1 MDFECPI
8 CIDNVYALYSDENQL
23 CMVSDCGHVFHR
35 KCVTEWQKRG
45 RNTCPICQQRY
56 QKVYNLFGL
65 LTRSQAN
72 SVARTPPPVGSS
84 NNDIDAYL
92 TIHFLRD
99 EVSSLQNKVTEAN
112 AERRQRDRRSDQKDL
127 EIMRLNS
134 EKQRLTDQM
143 KKFQEHI
150 EELETKLAMTESL
163 IS

>member
-35 KCVTEWQKRG
+35 KCVTEWQKRLLSNSFSSYFNKKRTLHMFSCQFGNIFSCRG

-92 TIHFLRD
+92 TIHFLRY
-99 EVSSLQNKVTEAN
+99 VLSYL
-112 AERRQRDRRSDQKDL
+112 
-127 EIMRLNS
+127 
-134 EKQRLTDQM
+134 
-143 KKFQEHI
+143 
-150 EELETKLAMTESL
+150 
-163 IS
+163 